1 MKEEV
6 SQTEIV
12 QKSTLPNGLRV
23 ITETIPS
30 VRSISV
36 GIWVKIGSRWEKE
49 PEAGITHFLE
59 HMLFKGTDTRTSF
72 DISSSVEATGGY
84 LNAMT
89 SSEYTCY
96 YVRCL
101 DTELETAIDVLTDMV
116 LHPKFPEEEM
126 EKEKKVVIEEMKMY
140 RDNPDD
146 FIFEEF
152 IGQLYEQHA
161 LGRPIIGY
169 ESTVSR
175 FKRDGLLKFV
185 NDHYT
190 PNNLIISVAGNAQ
203 HEQVVKLLEKFYT
216 KSSAPESNG
225 TFEDVLTPYR
235 PSQKT
240 LSRPIE
246 QTHYII
252 GKRGLSSS
260 DPDRY
265 KLLLIQ
271 TILSGGMSSRL
282 HQNIREKYGY
292 CYSISAFLQSYLDT
306 GVFGVYI
313 GTDKDYLTHVKE
325 LIFKEFTELK
335 DNLVGEKELEQA
347 KSQLKGKLLLSQESM
362 SSRMNRLAKSEIY
375 FDRFI
380 TLDELVESIDAVS
393 AEDIRDYSREFFIEK
408 DFTETVLLPDQSTND
423 DSQEENDN

>member
-72 DISSSVEATGGY
+72 DISSSIEATGGY

-101 DTELETAIDVLTDMV
+101 DSELGTAIDVLTDMV
-116 LHPKFPEEEM
+116 LHPKFPDEEI

-169 ESTVSR
+169 ENTVSG
-175 FKRDGLLKFV
+175 FKRDDLFKFV
-185 NDHYT
+185 DDHYT
-190 PNNLIISVAGNAQ
+190 PDNLIIAVAGNASHEEVLELLKKYYQ
-203 HEQVVKLLEKFYT
+203 HPVST
-216 KSSAPESNG
+216 TPNDNNG
-225 TFEDVLTPYR
+225 AKKDVLTPYR

-240 LSRPIE
+240 LARPIE

-260 DPDRY
+260 DPERY

-325 LIFKEFTELK
+325 LIFKEFTKLKEELV
-335 DNLVGEKELEQA
+335 DEKELGQA

-393 AEDIRDYSREFFIEK
+393 EEDIRTYAREFFNED
-408 DFTETVLLPDQSTND
+408 DFTETVLLPEQKEDEKE
-423 DSQEENDN
+423 DS

>member
-12 QKSTLPNGLRV
+12 QKSTLSNGLRV

-72 DISSSVEATGGY
+72 DISSSIEATGGY

-101 DTELETAIDVLTDMV
+101 DSELETAIDVLTDMI
-116 LHPKFPEEEM
+116 LHPKFPDEEI

-169 ESTVSR
+169 ENTVSG
-175 FKRDGLLKFV
+175 FKRDDLLKFV
-185 NDHYT
+185 DDHYT
-190 PNNLIISVAGNAQ
+190 PNNLIVAVAGNAK
-203 HEQVVKLLEKFYT
+203 HEEVLKLLEQYYQRPVPT
-216 KSSAPESNG
+216 NQNDSNG
-225 TFEDVLTPYR
+225 AKKDVLTPYR

-240 LSRPIE
+240 LARPIE

-260 DPDRY
+260 DPQRY

-325 LIFKEFTELK
+325 LIFKEFTKIKE
-335 DNLVGEKELEQA
+335 NLVDEQELGQA

-393 AEDIRDYSREFFIEK
+393 ADDIRNYSREFFNE
-408 DFTETVLLPDQSTND
+408 DEFTETVLLPEQKENGK
-423 DSQEENDN
+423 EES

>member
-12 QKSTLPNGLRV
+12 QKSTLANGLRV

-72 DISSSVEATGGY
+72 DISSSIEATGGY

-101 DTELETAIDVLTDMV
+101 DTELATAIDVLTDMV
-116 LHPKFPEEEM
+116 LHPKFPEEEI

-169 ESTVSR
+169 EHTVSAFKQEDLFR
-175 FKRDGLLKFV
+175 FV
-185 NDHYT
+185 CDHYT
-190 PNNLIISVAGNAQ
+190 PDNLIVAVAGNAR
-203 HEQVVKLLEKFYT
+203 HEQVLELLEKFYSRSGST
-216 KSSAPESNG
+216 EGNG
-225 TFEDVLTPYR
+225 ILEDVLTPYR
-235 PSQKT
+235 PSQKKLT
-240 LSRPIE
+240 RPIE

-260 DPDRY
+260 DPERY

-313 GTDKDYLTHVKE
+313 GTDKDYLSHVKE
-325 LIFKEFTELK
+325 LIFKEFNDLK
-335 DNLVGEKELEQA
+335 NDPVNDKELGQA

-380 TLDELVESIDAVS
+380 TLDELVESIDEVS
-393 AEDIRDYSREFFIEK
+393 AEDIRKYSKDFFIEK
-408 DFTETVLLPDQSTND
+408 DFTETVLLPEQKQD
-423 DSQEENDN
+423 EEDPGS

>member
-12 QKSTLPNGLRV
+12 QKSTLSNGLRV

-30 VRSISV
+30 VRSISA

-72 DISSSVEATGGY
+72 DISSSIEATGGY

-101 DTELETAIDVLTDMV
+101 DSELETAIDVLTDMV
-116 LHPKFPEEEM
+116 LHPKFPDEEI

-169 ESTVSR
+169 ENTVSG
-175 FKRDGLLKFV
+175 FKRNDLFQFV

-190 PNNLIISVAGNAQ
+190 PDNLVVAVAGNAS
-203 HEQVVKLLEKFYT
+203 HEEVLELLEKYYQRSVPT
-216 KSSAPESNG
+216 TRNDSNG
-225 TFEDVLTPYR
+225 VKKDVLTPYR

-240 LSRPIE
+240 LARPIE

-260 DPDRY
+260 DPERY

-325 LIFKEFTELK
+325 LIFKEFTKLKEERVDENEL
-335 DNLVGEKELEQA
+335 GQA

-393 AEDIRDYSREFFIEK
+393 AEDIRNYATEFFNE
-408 DFTETVLLPDQSTND
+408 DEFSETVLLPEQKEDEKE
-423 DSQEENDN
+423 DS

>member
-1 MKEEV
+1 MKEV
-6 SQTEIV
+6 SQTDIV
-12 QKSTLPNGLRV
+12 QKSTLSNGLRV

-36 GIWVKIGSRWEKE
+36 GIWVKIGSRWENE

-72 DISSSVEATGGY
+72 DISSSIEATGGY

-101 DTELETAIDVLTDMV
+101 DSELETAIDVLTDMV
-116 LHPKFPEEEM
+116 LHPKFPDEEI

-169 ESTVSR
+169 ENTVSG
-175 FKRDGLLKFV
+175 FKRDDLFKFV
-185 NDHYT
+185 DDHYS
-190 PNNLIISVAGNAQ
+190 PDNLIVAVAGNAS
-203 HEQVVKLLEKFYT
+203 HEEVLELLEKYYKRPVST
-216 KSSAPESNG
+216 TLNDSNG
-225 TFEDVLTPYR
+225 VKKDVLTPYR

-240 LSRPIE
+240 LARPIE

-260 DPDRY
+260 DPERY

-282 HQNIREKYGY
+282 HQNIREKFGY

-325 LIFKEFTELK
+325 LIFKEFTKLKEEL
-335 DNLVGEKELEQA
+335 VEGKELGQA

-393 AEDIRDYSREFFIEK
+393 AEEVRNYAREFFKEE
-408 DFTETVLLPDQSTND
+408 DFTETVLLPEQRED
-423 DSQEENDN
+423 DKEDS

>member
-12 QKSTLPNGLRV
+12 QKSTLPNGLRI

-72 DISSSVEATGGY
+72 DISSSIEGTGGY

-101 DTELETAIDVLTDMV
+101 DSELKTAIDVLTDMV
-116 LHPKFPEEEM
+116 LHPKFPDEEI

-169 ESTVSR
+169 ESTVSG
-175 FKRDGLLKFV
+175 FKRDDLFKFV
-185 NDHYT
+185 SDHYT
-190 PNNLIISVAGNAQ
+190 PENLVVAVAGNAD
-203 HEQVVKLLEKFYT
+203 HDTVLELFEKYYKRPVPT
-216 KSSAPESNG
+216 SRNDSNG
-225 TFEDVLTPYR
+225 VKKDVLTPYR
-235 PSQKT
+235 TSRKT
-240 LSRPIE
+240 LVRPIE

-260 DPDRY
+260 DPERY

-292 CYSISAFLQSYLDT
+292 CYSISAFIQSYLDT

-325 LIFKEFTELK
+325 LIFKEFTKLK
-335 DNLVGEKELEQA
+335 DVLVDEDELGQA

-393 AEDIRDYSREFFIEK
+393 AEDIRNYSREFFHE
-408 DFTETVLLPDQSTND
+408 DEFTETVLLPEQKED
-423 DSQEENDN
+423 EEES

>member
-1 MKEEV
+1 MKEQEINK
-6 SQTEIV
+6 TEIV
-12 QKSTLPNGLRV
+12 QKSTLSNGLAV

-30 VRSISV
+30 VRSIAV
-36 GIWVKIGSRWEKE
+36 GIWVKTGSRYESE
-49 PEAGITHFLE
+49 PESGITHFIE
-59 HMLFKGTDTRTSF
+59 HMLFKGTEKRSSF
-72 DISSSVEATGGY
+72 DISSNIEAAGGY

-101 DTELETAIDVLTDMV
+101 DTELETALDVLTDMV
-116 LHPKFPEEEM
+116 LHPLFPEVEM

-161 LGRPIIGY
+161 LGRPVIGY
-169 ESTVSR
+169 ESSVSEL
-175 FKRDGLLKFV
+175 KRNDLLNFV
-185 NDHYT
+185 KDHYD
-190 PNNLIISVAGNAQ
+190 PENLLVAIAGNAR
-203 HEQVVKLLEKFYT
+203 HEQVVALLEKYYT
-216 KSSAPESNG
+216 RGKAAVHNG
-225 TFEDVLTPYR
+225 VAKDILTPYR
-235 PSQKT
+235 PSRKT
-240 LSRPIE
+240 LTRPIE

-252 GKRGLSSS
+252 GERGLSSS
-260 DPDRY
+260 DPERY

-292 CYSISAFLQSYLDT
+292 CYSISAFLQSYHDT

-325 LIFKEFTELK
+325 LIFKEFSKLK
-335 DNLVGEKELEQA
+335 ETPVSEKELGQA
-347 KSQLKGKLLLSQESM
+347 KSQLKGKLLLSQENM
-362 SSRMNRLAKSEIY
+362 SNRMNRLAKSEIY

-380 TLDELVESIDAVS
+380 TLDELVEEIDAVT
-393 AEDIRDYSREFFIEK
+393 ARHIRDYSQSFFREEE
-408 DFTETVLLPDQSTND
+408 FTETILLPQQNGHSNNNG
-423 DSQEENDN
+423 S